1 MNRLATLLLLV
12 LVACTTEKSN
22 HDLFQSGLFQAVQS
36 SNVFPDSKTFPDCTP
51 KRSVR
56 DILSDYEEKSTQED
70 FDLVAF
76 VYENFELPN
85 RPSTRFETD
94 STQPIEAHIR
104 ALWPVLTRAADQ
116 PVSMGSLIPLPK
128 PYVVP
133 GGRFSEI
140 YYWDSYFTMLG
151 LQAEGNDQLIESMV
165 DNFAFLIDSLGHI
178 PNGNRTYY
186 LSRSQPPF
194 FSLMVSLLAEKDP
207 VYLQKYLPQLL
218 REHDFWMKGR
228 ERVTAPGQA
237 YERVVMMGD
246 GTYLNRY
253 WDNSP
258 TPRPEAFKEDV
269 AEQQK
274 SGRTTDDIYRNLRAG
289 AESGW
294 DFSSRWFKDAQTLH
308 TIRTTE
314 IIPVDLNA
322 LMFHLENT
330 IARAYREAKDSDNE
344 RPYRT
349 AASNRRRALLT
360 FMWDPQQNFFVDFD
374 WQAQKPTGI
383 KTLAGMFPFFIG
395 FPQRD
400 LAEKA
405 ASVLESDFLKPGGLT
420 TTLVQTGQQWDAPNG
435 WAPLQW
441 VSYKALRNYGHDH
454 LAQRIRAR
462 WLRQNERVYQR
473 TGKLME
479 KYNVMDTTL
488 LAGGGEYPNQD
499 GFGWTNGVYLAMKAD
514 TIR

>member
-1 MNRLATLLLLV
+1 MGCSKNQAN
-12 LVACTTEKSN
+12 KSFYDS
-22 HDLFQSGLFQAVQS
+22 DLFKSVQTS
-36 SNVFPDSKTFPDCTP
+36 AIFPDSKTFPDCIP
-51 KRSVR
+51 KRSVD
-56 DILSDYEEKSTQED
+56 DILSDYERQSAARD
-70 FDLVAF
+70 FDLAAF
-76 VYENFELPN
+76 VSDNFELPN
-85 RPSTRFETD
+85 RPTANFKTD
-94 STQPIEAHIR
+94 STRSIEAHIR
-104 ALWPVLTRAADQ
+104 ALWPALTRPADAAL
-116 PVSMGSLIPLPK
+116 PASSLLPLPK

-151 LQAEGNDQLIESMV
+151 LRAEGNDELIESMI
-165 DNFAFLIDSLGHI
+165 DNFAFLIDSIGHI

-186 LSRSQPPF
+186 VSRSQPPF
-194 FSLMVSLLAEKDP
+194 FALMVTLLAEKDP
-207 VYLQKYLPQLL
+207 SCLQRYLPQLIK
-218 REHDFWMKGR
+218 EHDFWMKGR
-228 ERVTAPGQA
+228 ENVTEPGQA
-237 YERVVMMGD
+237 FERVVMMGD
-246 GTYLNRY
+246 GTYMNRY
-253 WDNSP
+253 WDNNP

-274 SGRTTDDIYRNLRAG
+274 AGRQPEDIYLDLRAG

-294 DFSSRWFKDAQTLH
+294 DFSSRWLADSKTLH

-322 LMFHLENT
+322 LMFHLEST
-330 IARAYREAKDSDNE
+330 IARAYREAKDSDKE
-344 RPYRT
+344 RPYR
-349 AASNRRRALLT
+349 ALASNRRRALLT
-360 FMWDPQQNFFVDFD
+360 FMWDTQQNFFVDFD
-374 WQAQKPTGI
+374 WKAQKQTGT

-405 ASVLESDFLKPGGLT
+405 APVLEREFLKPGGLT
-420 TTLVQTGQQWDAPNG
+420 TTLVQTGEQWDAPNG

-441 VSYKALRNYGHDH
+441 VSYKALRNYGQNA
-454 LAQRIRAR
+454 LAQKIRSR

-499 GFGWTNGVYLAMKAD
+499 GFGWTNGVYLAMKTD
-514 TIR
+514 TLR

>member
-1 MNRLATLLLLV
+1 MRVVVLFFLAM
-12 LVACTTEKSN
+12 ACTKRQPPQS
-22 HDLFQSGLFQAVQS
+22 LFESSLFEAVQTS
-36 SNVFPDSKTFPDCTP
+36 SLFPDSKTFPDCVP
-51 KRSVR
+51 KRSMA
-56 DILSDYEEKSTQED
+56 DILSDYDRLSASD
-70 FDLVAF
+70 SFDLAAF
-76 VYENFELPN
+76 VSENFELPD
-85 RPSTRFETD
+85 RPTSHFRADSTRSLD
-94 STQPIEAHIR
+94 AHIR
-104 ALWPVLTRAADQ
+104 ALWPVLTRPADAA
-116 PVSMGSLIPLPK
+116 VSEDSRVPLPK

-151 LQAEGNDQLIESMV
+151 LRAEGDHERVKSMV
-165 DNFAFLIDSLGHI
+165 ENFAFLIDRIGHI

-194 FSLMVSLLAEKDP
+194 FSLMVTLVAEQDPASL
-207 VYLQKYLPQLL
+207 QRYLPQLVK
-218 REHDFWMKGR
+218 EHGFWMKGQAN
-228 ERVTAPGQA
+228 VTAPGQA
-237 YERVVMMGD
+237 FERVVMMGD

-253 WDNSP
+253 WDDNS

-269 AEQQK
+269 IEQQK
-274 SGRTTDDIYRNLRAG
+274 SGRQPEDIYRDLRAG

-294 DFSSRWFKDAQTLH
+294 DFSSRWLADSTTLH

-322 LMFHLENT
+322 LMFHLEST
-330 IARAYREAKDSDNE
+330 IASAYREAKDSDKE
-344 RPYRT
+344 RTYRSL
-349 AASNRRRALLT
+349 ASNRRRALLT
-360 FMWDPQQNFFVDFD
+360 FMWDPDKNFFVDFD
-374 WQAQKPTGI
+374 WTAQKPTGT

-405 ASVLESDFLKPGGLT
+405 AVVLENDFLHPGGLT
-420 TTLVQTGQQWDAPNG
+420 TTLVHTGQQWDAPNG

-441 VSYKALRNYGHDH
+441 VSYKALRHYGQGA
-454 LAQRIRAR
+454 LAQKVRAR
-462 WLRQNERVYQR
+462 WLRQNERVYER
-473 TGKLME
+473 TGKMME

-514 TIR
+514 SVH